1 MDGRLGVRLARHI
14 KDRNEVRVEN
24 ESEYEHNKR
33 GCEKITRTNWKRTK
47 RERKSEHQWAKR
59 MKRNLSMVMRIKN
72 LKWRMTDRIKRWQRS
87 SIAFVYAGCAALER
101 R

>member
-1 MDGRLGVRLARHI
+1 
-14 KDRNEVRVEN
+14 
-24 ESEYEHNKR
+24 
-33 GCEKITRTNWKRTK
+33 
-47 RERKSEHQWAKR
+47 
-59 MKRNLSMVMRIKN
+59 MKRNLSMVMRMKN